1 VKTFKCILQQLQAI
15 HFPIFVL
22 ENVDLE
28 DDKGSNLDLILEAL
42 REPGYQ
48 VKAYMMISSDYGLPQ
63 RRVRLYFIGIHRD
76 DFPNFRFDKVL
87 EYLQLFRL
95 RCQSPVLWFN
105 DHCQTEQI

>member
-1 VKTFKCILQQLQAI
+1 MTTFKRILQQLQTI

-28 DDKGSNLDLILEAL
+28 DEKGSNLDHILSAL
-42 REPGYQ
+42 KELGYQ

-63 RRVRLYFIGIHRD
+63 RRVRLFIVGIREH
-76 DFPNFRFDKVL
+76 DFPNFRFEKVL

-105 DHCQTEQI
+105 VRQTKMI